1 MPSSSISSSNPLRP
15 TPSRVRA
22 IIPDDAAAP
31 AARRTRSAWAF
42 AARAS
47 LLLVI
52 AALPVA
58 FNVWIDPAH
67 LVAGKSAEREIAR
80 VLASG
85 GMVTDVPNYDDRAI
99 EKYLAGLRSE
109 RAEVLMLG
117 SSRMTPMPASAF
129 PGKRFFNAAVQG
141 AVFDDLVGVYGLY
154 DVAGRRPNRVVLN
167 VDPWTESYDND
178 VGGWGALA
186 DERAT
191 VLRRAGIPVSPMRE
205 RLALAASK
213 WRTVATPE
221 YFRLAVFSFR
231 HHGARGVVWHVA
243 DHAQNADRTLLP
255 DGTIVWKETTPA
267 QAVAAAHDF
276 ATHGLDER
284 FRDLAHRAPGR
295 AEAIDKFVR
304 YLNSEGVNVTVLL
317 VPFPPEVYDAAM
329 RLPGRKIADVERHLR
344 ATSTRAGALVVGSYD
359 PRVAGVTMDDF
370 FDEDHL
376 KPEALERLVAARR

>member
-1 MPSSSISSSNPLRP
+1 M
-15 TPSRVRA
+15 
-22 IIPDDAAAP
+22 
-31 AARRTRSAWAF
+31 F

-47 LLLVI
+47 LLLVV

-58 FNVWIDPAH
+58 FSAWIDPAR

-99 EKYLAGLRSE
+99 AKYLAPLRGE

-141 AVFDDLVGVYGLY
+141 AVLDDLLGVYGLY
-154 DVAGRRPNRVVLN
+154 DAAGRRPNRVVLN
-167 VDPWTESYDND
+167 VDPWTESYGGDI
-178 VGGWGALA
+178 GGWGAVG

-191 VLRRAGIPVSPMRE
+191 VMRRAGIPVTPLRD
-205 RLALAASK
+205 RLALGASK
-213 WRTVATPE
+213 WRTLATPE

-231 HHGARGVVWHVA
+231 HHGAHGVVWRVA

-276 ATHGLDER
+276 ATKGLDER
-284 FRDLAHRAPGR
+284 FHDLAHRAPGR
-295 AEAIDKFVR
+295 ADAIDKFVR
-304 YLNSEGVNVTVLL
+304 YLNGEGVNVTVLL
-317 VPFPPEVYDAAM
+317 VPFPPEVYDAAL
-329 RLPGRKIADVERHLR
+329 RLPGRTIADVERDLR
-344 ATSTRAGALVVGSYD
+344 ATAARAGALVVGSYD
-359 PRVAGVTMDDF
+359 PRVAGVAMSDF

-376 KPEALERLVAARR
+376 RPDALTRLVAARR